1 MTCPSR
7 VKSSEI
13 QKIETYQTIKS
24 ILYGFFGWDRTLNLQ
39 TSSYSV
45 ATNGHKEYFKAHI
58 FNESQDFFSCT
69 QFLKWLESCCLHLC
83 FFCYP
88 LPSPFPMN
96 FGALRKCATFLK
108 QMPAWECYQNTGLT
122 PQPPRN
128 TFKLL
133 LIENVNNISQCT
145 SNIFIPLLCPVPS
158 CSVFYLSCLIK
169 YFLLWFKI
177 LPGIFSSDFNL
188 RDSDSLRFVFLPVVF
203 WYQCCLKCG
212 FQHLPLHELS
222 SRLVLPFSVTKSPQ
236 ICAGILGID
245 GFIWKWVLFV

>member
-1 MTCPSR
+1 MVGILLPAF
-7 VKSSEI
+7 VFPLLSSA
-13 QKIETYQTIKS
+13 
-24 ILYGFFGWDRTLNLQ
+24 L
-39 TSSYSV
+39 
-45 ATNGHKEYFKAHI
+45 
-58 FNESQDFFSCT
+58 
-69 QFLKWLESCCLHLC
+69 
-83 FFCYP
+83 
-88 LPSPFPMN
+88 PFPHEFRCIKKMCHFSKTN
-96 FGALRKCATFLK
+96 ACLRVLS
-108 QMPAWECYQNTGLT
+108 EHGIN

-128 TFKLL
+128 TFRLL

-158 CSVFYLSCLIK
+158 CLVFYLSCLIK

-222 SRLVLPFSVTKSPQ
+222 SRSVLLFSVTKSPQ

-245 GFIWKWVLFV
+245 GFIWK